1 MKLATKSREMS
12 DAGARVAGILV
23 YNTIPFHTQNQR
35 KKRQVVHKEGFSS
48 AARKGLVSSQLREGD
63 MWLQIQLT
71 TLRTPARTLTHVPRL
86 VYSCLPLRARQCLG
100 TGKTPSKTPREELT
114 ISSGR

>member
-1 MKLATKSREMS
+1 MKLATKSGEMS

-23 YNTIPFHTQNQR
+23 YNSIPFQTQNQR

-48 AARKGLVSSQLREGD
+48 ARKGLVSSQLREED
-63 MWLQIQLT
+63 VWLQIQLT
-71 TLRTPARTLTHVPRL
+71 TLRTPARILTYVPL
-86 VYSCLPLRARQCLG
+86 LAYSCLPLRARQCLG
-100 TGKTPSKTPREELT
+100 TGKPPSKTPREELT